1 MTQPLFLVGPRGCGK
16 TTVGQGLAAS
26 LGFQFTDTDR
36 WLFDHTGETVAEIV
50 DKEGWPGFRA
60 RESQALQAV
69 TTPATVI
76 ATGGGMVLDEAN
88 RHFMRQHGQ
97 VIYLQ
102 VPAATLVE
110 RLLASPEEEQRPT
123 LTGKPMVE
131 EIEDVLAQR
140 EALYQETAHHVI
152 DASLPVEQIV
162 ARIQEVLRLA
172 RAS

>member
-1 MTQPLFLVGPRGCGK
+1 MTQPLFLIGPRGCGK
-16 TTVGQGLAAS
+16 TTVGQGLAAF

-36 WLFDHTGETVAEIV
+36 WLVEQSGETVADIV
-50 DKEGWPGFRA
+50 EKEGWEGFRA
-60 RESQALQAV
+60 RESLALQAV
-69 TTPATVI
+69 TAPATVI
-76 ATGGGMVLDEAN
+76 ATGGGMVLAESN
-88 RHFMRQHGQ
+88 RLFMRHHGS

-102 VPAATLVE
+102 VPAATLAQ
-110 RLLASPEEEQRPT
+110 RLSASPQEDQRPT

-140 EALYQETAHHVI
+140 EALYQAAAHHVI
-152 DASLPVEQIV
+152 DASLPVEQII

>member
-26 LGFQFTDTDR
+26 LGFHFVDTDR
-36 WLFDHTGETVAEIV
+36 WLLEQSGATVAEIV
-50 DKEGWPGFRA
+50 EQEGWPGFRA

-69 TTPATVI
+69 TQPATVV
-76 ATGGGMVLDEAN
+76 ATGGGMVLAEAN
-88 RHFMRQHGQ
+88 RVFMRNYGA

-102 VPAATLVE
+102 VPAETLAE
-110 RLLASPEEEQRPT
+110 RLMASPEEDQRPT

-140 EALYQETAHHVI
+140 EALYQAAAHHVI
-152 DASLPVEQIV
+152 DASLPVERII
-162 ARIQEVLRLA
+162 ARILEVLRLA